1 MIVENILQHMHI
13 SELTDLGLTE
23 EEAKVYLAT
32 LELGGS
38 YVSTIAK
45 KAGINRVACYHTL
58 DNLLR
63 KNLIATIKK
72 NNMKYFFVESP
83 QLLVNQLEQKFE
95 HAKSI
100 LPELLSI
107 TNAMAYKPKIQY
119 FEGLEEIKKIFEDTL
134 LDTKELLG
142 YTNLADLPNVIPEK
156 FLKEYA
162 ANKTKSGIKTRMLS
176 PISPEAQK
184 YLEKYY
190 PSDFDRNLVEILF
203 VNKEQFHFEYEINI
217 YGDKVSIVS
226 LNPDELIGLI
236 IQSPIYAKT
245 QRGIFNLAWLG
256 ATSFVAK

>member
-1 MIVENILQHMHI
+1 MHI
-13 SELTDLGLTE
+13 NDLTDLGLSE
-23 EEAKVYLAT
+23 EEARVYLAT

-45 KAGINRVACYHTL
+45 KAGVNRVACYHTL
-58 DNLLR
+58 GNLLS
-63 KNLIATIKK
+63 KDLIATIKK

-83 QLLVNQLEQKFE
+83 QLLVNQLERKFE

-107 TNAMAYKPKIQY
+107 TNTMQYKPKIQY
-119 FEGLEEIKKIFEDTL
+119 YEGLDDIKKIFNDS
-134 LDTKELLG
+134 LDTDELLG
-142 YTNLADLPNVIPEK
+142 YTNLADLPKVIPEDY
-156 FLKEYA
+156 LKEYA
-162 ANKTKSGIKTRMLS
+162 KQKTKNKIKTRMLS
-176 PISPEAQK
+176 PISPKGLK
-184 YLEKYY
+184 YLDKYY
-190 PSDFDRNLVEILF
+190 PKDFDRNLVEILF
-203 VNKEQFHFEYEINI
+203 VNPKQFLFEYEINI

-236 IQSPIYAKT
+236 IESPIYAKT